1 MNSRR
6 QLGLGSATALVVA
19 SMIGAGVFTTSGFL
33 LADLRS
39 PWIVLAAWAVGGLQA
54 TLGALCYG
62 ALARRI
68 PESGGEYL
76 FLSRT
81 LHPSAGYL
89 AGWISLL
96 VGFSAPLA
104 AMAFAYGKYIQPWL
118 PGWSPAVQGTSV
130 ILLFGVVHALQVRGG
145 ARVQNWAVGVKVV
158 FILCFVGF
166 AVTCLDRPPAEP
178 APSFSLPA
186 FSVSLVWISFSYA
199 GWNAAVYLGGE
210 VRDPERNLPRSLL
223 LGTGAVMALYLALNA
238 VFVWSAPID
247 QLAGKVEV
255 GLVAGRALGG
265 EALERLVSLLVSLV
279 LMSSVSSMI
288 MAGPRVYAQM
298 AADGYLPRGLAAASG
313 PPRRAIALQVA
324 LALVLLWSARYDSL
338 LTWTGFTLQLSTAAA
353 VVGLVRLRLREGKQL
368 PVPGWPW
375 VPGLFLLAILGT
387 TIFCIVQRPWESL
400 AVLVVLTAGW
410 CAWHLYRPTDRFT
423 PLSGEPPSRSG
434 PGRA

>member
-1 MNSRR
+1 MTSRR

-39 PWIVLAAWAVGGLQA
+39 PWIVLAAWAIGGLQA

-68 PESGGEYL
+68 PESGGEYV

-104 AMAFAYGKYIQPWL
+104 AMAFAFGKYIQPWL
-118 PGWSPAVQGTSV
+118 PAASPAAHGTFV
-130 ILLFGVVHALQVRGG
+130 IVVFGVVHALQVRGG
-145 ARVQNWAVGVKVV
+145 ARVQNWAVVVKVV

-166 AVTCLDRPPAEP
+166 AVTCLNPPPAEP
-178 APSFSLPA
+178 APAFSLSA

-223 LGTGAVMALYLALNA
+223 LGTGTVIALYLALNA

-247 QLAGKVEV
+247 QLARKVDV

-279 LMSSVSSMI
+279 LISSVSSMI

-298 AADGYLPRGLAAASG
+298 AADGYLPRGLAVATG

-324 LALVLLWSARYDSL
+324 LALILLWSARYDSL

-353 VVGLVRLRLREGKQL
+353 VVGLVRLRLREGNRL

-375 VPGLFLLAILGT
+375 VPALFLLAILGT
-387 TIFCIVQRPWESL
+387 TIFCVARRPWESL
-400 AVLVVLTAGW
+400 MVLGVLVAGW
-410 CAWHLYRPTDRFT
+410 TAWHLHRR
-423 PLSGEPPSRSG
+423 
-434 PGRA
+434 

>member
-1 MNSRR
+1 
-6 QLGLGSATALVVA
+6 
-19 SMIGAGVFTTSGFL
+19 
-33 LADLRS
+33 
-39 PWIVLAAWAVGGLQA
+39 
-54 TLGALCYG
+54 
-62 ALARRI
+62 
-68 PESGGEYL
+68 
-76 FLSRT
+76 
-81 LHPSAGYL
+81 
-89 AGWISLL
+89 
-96 VGFSAPLA
+96 
-104 AMAFAYGKYIQPWL
+104 
-118 PGWSPAVQGTSV
+118 
-130 ILLFGVVHALQVRGG
+130 
-145 ARVQNWAVGVKVV
+145 VQNWAVAVKVV

-178 APSFSLPA
+178 APPFSVAA

-223 LGTGAVMALYLALNA
+223 LGTGTVMVLYLALNA
-238 VFVWSAPID
+238 VFVWSAPIG

-255 GLVAGRALGG
+255 GLVAGHALGG

-298 AADGYLPRGLAAASG
+298 AADGYLPRGLAVASG

-324 LALVLLWSARYDSL
+324 LALILLWSARYESL

-353 VVGLVRLRLREGKQL
+353 VVGLVRLRLREGEQL
-368 PVPGWPW
+368 RVPGWPW

-400 AVLVVLTAGW
+400 AVLVVLTAGG
-410 CAWHLYRPTDRFT
+410 CAWHLHRPTSVST
-423 PLSGEPPSRSG
+423 PVNGEPPSRSG
-434 PGRA
+434 PGPT